1 MRQRLNYTNRK
12 RITLDLVGFRL
23 VEAEDEVRLFTEKLD
38 LSGLGL
44 PAEASVGVM
53 VRQARAFETE
63 RITCGTIGDLRP
75 PAGHLLQF
83 FTSAAGLS
91 IKVAVVGVA
100 GEQRGMIVAHAR
112 NVRPIIEA
120 PGQTDLERIPLL
132 PFMPDELGNRLW
144 ALDLEDSEGP
154 VVRVNKALGNWRSL
168 VRSESFQLLVFPEIA
183 EQVAKWFLISS
194 DDEVEDHGPLA
205 QWSVFFENLEPG
217 VRVGRPDDEDDV
229 HVWATG
235 RSRQLAE
242 TLGQRMDLMERGML
256 LLQGEDE

>member
-1 MRQRLNYTNRK
+1 
-12 RITLDLVGFRL
+12 
-23 VEAEDEVRLFTEKLD
+23 
-38 LSGLGL
+38 
-44 PAEASVGVM
+44 
-53 VRQARAFETE
+53 
-63 RITCGTIGDLRP
+63 
-75 PAGHLLQF
+75 
-83 FTSAAGLS
+83 
-91 IKVAVVGVA
+91 
-100 GEQRGMIVAHAR
+100 
-112 NVRPIIEA
+112 
-120 PGQTDLERIPLL
+120 
-132 PFMPDELGNRLW
+132 
-144 ALDLEDSEGP
+144 
-154 VVRVNKALGNWRSL
+154 
-168 VRSESFQLLVFPEIA
+168 LLVFPEIA